1 MAPGRTKDR
10 SDHFEKGTQTV
21 ATAAALTVLM
31 MVLPQVVVWWW
42 WRSAGAIMTHD
53 TRPGNAEN

>member
-21 ATAAALTVLM
+21 ATAALTVLM

-42 WRSAGAIMTHD
+42 RSDGAIMTHD